1 MRKVVLAAVAAS
13 LLVCGSV
20 RESAALVCPVP
31 QAGDAGG
38 AIASGDAL
46 EDAAKRGAAIAA
58 LRSKGLSNGAIIDSL
73 IAAYCPAV
81 AGNNALSEAQ
91 KTAQVRS
98 FASRITRAVYA
109 LDDVEAVIIDVPL
122 PPNVAAAVNAS
133 AAAQNVSPET
143 WVARVVTRAVKRAK
157 RRR

>member
-20 RESAALVCPVP
+20 SESAALVCPTP
-31 QAGDAGG
+31 QAGDAG
-38 AIASGDAL
+38 IATGDAL
-46 EDAAKRGAAIAA
+46 ENVTKRGEAIAA

-81 AGNNALSEAQ
+81 GSNSALSEAQ
-91 KTAQVRS
+91 KTAAVRS
-98 FASRITRAVYA
+98 FASRITRTVYG
-109 LDDVEAVIIDVPL
+109 LDDVEAVILDVPL
-122 PPNVAAAVNAS
+122 PPNVAAAVNER
-133 AAAQNVSPET
+133 AAARNVSPEA
-143 WVARVVTRAVKRAK
+143 WVARVVTRAVNRGGK